1 MKNKPRKSQETMD
14 SLIKNGTTVIVASPK
29 TIQDMKDSGSPIE
42 EKFITYEEY
51 LSELLTER
59 QKGALDRLKKLPLI
73 DQSVADGVVTEIYG
87 EIRSSYAL
95 GFFTSTIVNS
105 VLLLEYAM
113 RLALYIHR
121 IKAYPKYQWEVLER
135 MAMKKL
141 ISQMKKANLI
151 TEEQEKAL
159 KEFNDTLR
167 DPYLHIN
174 VHSLSDGIFISSLP
188 GFNTKTGKK
197 FEMKNVRV
205 SEHKYLW
212 FMGKRYFDK
221 QMVLPILNFCV
232 GYANNLLAEKKTIK

>member
-1 MKNKPRKSQETMD
+1 MD
-14 SLIKNGTTVIVASPK
+14 SLINSGTNVIVASPK
-29 TIQDMKDSGSPIE
+29 TIQEMKDAGSPIE
-42 EKFITYEEY
+42 ERFITYEEY
-51 LSELLTER
+51 LSDLIKER

-95 GFFTSTIVNS
+95 GYFTSTIVNS

-121 IKAYPKYQWEVLER
+121 LKDAPKYQWEILEK
-135 MAMKKL
+135 MTMKKL
-141 ISQMKKANLI
+141 ISQMKRANLI
-151 TEEQEKAL
+151 VADQEKAL
-159 KEFNDTLR
+159 IEFNDTLR

-174 VHSLSDGIFISSLP
+174 VHNLTDGIFISSLP